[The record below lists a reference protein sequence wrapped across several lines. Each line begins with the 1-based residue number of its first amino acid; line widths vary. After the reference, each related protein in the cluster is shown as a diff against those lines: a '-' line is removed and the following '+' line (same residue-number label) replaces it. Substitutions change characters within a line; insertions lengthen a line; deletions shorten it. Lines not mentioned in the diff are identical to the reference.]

1 MDKSSIRLADTSDVP
16 ELLRMSR
23 EFYQASGYEDVGE
36 FSEDAMRATLSQLM
50 VSGSLLITDGAM
62 IGFIVFPAFMT
73 GTPVA
78 QELFW
83 WVDPDKRQSGIGKMI
98 LEAAE
103 DQAKAMGASHMMMLC
118 LDDLDPEKAAN
129 IYGKMGYK
137 ARERTFMR
145 AL

>member
-1 MDKSSIRLADTSDVP
+1 MDQSSVRLANTGDVP

-23 EFYQASGYEDVGE
+23 DFYQASGYEDIGE
-36 FSEDAMRATLSQLM
+36 FNEDAMRTTLSQLM
-50 VSGSLLITDGAM
+50 VSGSLLIADGAM
-62 IGFIVFPAFMT
+62 IGFLVFPAFMT
-73 GTPVA
+73 GTLVA

-83 WVDPDKRQSGIGKMI
+83 WVDKDKRELGIGKTI
-98 LEAAE
+98 LETAE
-103 DQAKAMGASHMMMLC
+103 EQAKAMGASHMLMLC